1 MTGENLM
8 DRPRIIDSRVLEW
21 QQKADRH
28 QSCQKTNPYLGSYGD
43 GFTRKSDQQE
53 QNKDRMIN
61 SRLMQ
66 WQEKAQL
73 NQNFTKK
80 SSLSKNFQGPH
91 YQHLGSRED
100 DENYGRPVQGS
111 KTEFRGK
118 AAGVHISSE
127 VIELCSVIRDM
138 ATPLPDGTVAVPF
151 GELFELYTRIS
162 NKVFNI
168 FV

>member
-1 MTGENLM
+1 MIGENLM
-8 DRPRIIDSRVLEW
+8 DRPHIIDSRVSEW
-21 QQKADRH
+21 QQKADHH
-28 QSCQKTNPYLGSYGD
+28 QNCQKTKPYLGSYGD
-43 GFTRKSDQQE
+43 SFNMKSEQE
-53 QNKDRMIN
+53 QNKDHKIN

-66 WQEKAQL
+66 WQEKAQS

-80 SSLSKNFQGPH
+80 SSLLSKNFQGPH

-127 VIELCSVIRDM
+127 VVELCSVIRDM
-138 ATPLPDGTVAVPF
+138 ATTLPDGTVAVPF

-162 NKVFNI
+162 NKVFNV